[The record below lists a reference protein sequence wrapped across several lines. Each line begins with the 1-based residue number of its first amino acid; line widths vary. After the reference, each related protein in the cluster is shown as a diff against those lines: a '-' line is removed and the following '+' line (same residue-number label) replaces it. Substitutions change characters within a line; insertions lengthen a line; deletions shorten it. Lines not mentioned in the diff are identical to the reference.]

1 VYNLIMISMA
11 PFLRLLVEREIDL
24 EQLSQITQIPNERL
38 TLFKYG
44 TILNQE
50 ELDVICRVLNC
61 QPCDVVEFRK
71 EKDSGH
77 WEWVSD

>member
-1 VYNLIMISMA
+1 MYNLIMISMA
-11 PFLRLLVEREIDL
+11 PFMRLLAEREIDL
-24 EQLSQITQIPNERL
+24 EQLSQITQIPLNRL
-38 TLFKYG
+38 TSFKHG
-44 TILNQE
+44 SVLNQE

-71 EKDSGH
+71 GETSGH

>member
-1 VYNLIMISMA
+1 MYNLIMISMA